1 MDFFIF
7 ENDRGIVPLTYKQ
20 TQIRKGEF
28 AINVGLKEIQL
39 DDFRHT
45 IVFFLVN
52 SGALVTIVFQ

>member
-7 ENDRGIVPLTYKQ
+7 ENDRWIIPLTYKQ
-20 TQIRKGEF
+20 HQIRKREV
-28 AINVGLKEIQL
+28 AINVGLKEIRL

-52 SGALVTIVFQ
+52 SGAPVTIVFQ

>member
-20 TQIRKGEF
+20 TQIRKGDF
-28 AINVGLKEIQL
+28 AINVGLKEIRL

-45 IVFFLVN
+45 IVFF
-52 SGALVTIVFQ
+52 